1 MNSER
6 FSNGWPI
13 RPPSDPAA
21 VSARAFVVCPVA
33 AGASLPCADLY
44 RLAFAQAQAV
54 VRPSI
59 VERLQRDLC
68 N

>member
-6 FSNGWPI
+6 FPGGLLAS
-13 RPPSDPAA
+13 PASRA
-21 VSARAFVVCPVA
+21 PTATQAFVMCPMA
-33 AGASLPCADLY
+33 FAGSGPCVDLY
-44 RLAFAQAQAV
+44 RMAYAQAQAV

-59 VERLQRDLC
+59 IERLQRDLC